1 MILRQLPKAQPPIIS
16 EGVPHF
22 PDHCL
27 YVQAFDQSY
36 SYPRHTTGLGLVAVQ
51 EGQATFG
58 VNEERLHLD
67 SNAFVF
73 LNKGS
78 QLSIKGEKKGVFV
91 ILYFN
96 NVLSELITDSLFQR
110 NPKSDKNIKDY
121 HDYSLIEHVHYANAS
136 LKDFLPLLIDLG
148 TSCASFHALKADML
162 IRTILD
168 NVILENFSAIQVSSK
183 MGVVKNSTRVSLYK
197 RLSMAKAWVEQ
208 NHASSLTVERMA
220 DIAMLNPYHFIRIF
234 KKTYGLTPHQYLIEV
249 RIDQARILLSESD
262 QSVSSVCNAVGFDS
276 LSSFSRL
283 FKARVGVSPKL
294 YRETSANT
302 LE

>member
-1 MILRQLPKAQPPIIS
+1 MILRQLPEAPPFIIS
-16 EGVPHF
+16 EGSPYF
-22 PDHCL
+22 SDHCL
-27 YVQAFDQSY
+27 YVQAFDKDY

-51 EGQATFG
+51 EGKAVFE
-58 VNEERLHLD
+58 VNEEHLYLD

-78 QLSIKGEKKGVFV
+78 QLSIKGEKKGVFI

-96 NVLSELITDSLFQR
+96 NVLSELIADSLFQR
-110 NPKSDKNIKDY
+110 NSKPGKNIKDY

-148 TSCASFHALKADML
+148 KSCASFHTLKADML

-183 MGVVKNSTRVSLYK
+183 LGVVKNSTRVSLYK

-208 NHASSLTVERMA
+208 NHASAVTVEEMA
-220 DIAMLNPYHFIRIF
+220 DIAMINPYHFIRIF

-249 RIDQARILLSESD
+249 RIDKARLLLSERGR
-262 QSVSSVCNAVGFDS
+262 SVSSVCHAVGFDS

-283 FKARVGVSPKL
+283 FKARVGVSPRL
-294 YRETSANT
+294 YGEANIST
-302 LE
+302 EE